1 MVLENWYD
9 ESKEKFPDIIHSFN
23 RYLQNKDKS
32 DIINDVKKQIIVML
46 YNNRN
51 MIQDNNNKWS
61 LEKSQ
66 LLKDFFNNIPYV
78 LTSNL
83 TTMI

>member
-1 MVLENWYD
+1 MVDTSIFDYNEVILENWYD

-51 MIQDNNNKWS
+51 MIQDNNN
-61 LEKSQ
+61 
-66 LLKDFFNNIPYV
+66 NN
-78 LTSNL
+78 
-83 TTMI
+83 